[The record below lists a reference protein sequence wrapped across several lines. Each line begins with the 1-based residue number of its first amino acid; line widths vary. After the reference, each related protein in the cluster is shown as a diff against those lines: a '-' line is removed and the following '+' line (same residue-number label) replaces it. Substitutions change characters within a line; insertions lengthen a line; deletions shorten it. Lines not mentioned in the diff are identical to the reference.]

1 MNQKYVRVTLLTQ
14 HAMSTAAV
22 IQAAPKMIDVLLA
35 HAVTNACK
43 FLNHMCVLLYMR
55 AGLYR
60 AVVYVL

>member
-1 MNQKYVRVTLLTQ
+1 MSQQYVRVTLLTQ

-43 FLNHMCVLLYMR
+43 FLNQMCVLYMR